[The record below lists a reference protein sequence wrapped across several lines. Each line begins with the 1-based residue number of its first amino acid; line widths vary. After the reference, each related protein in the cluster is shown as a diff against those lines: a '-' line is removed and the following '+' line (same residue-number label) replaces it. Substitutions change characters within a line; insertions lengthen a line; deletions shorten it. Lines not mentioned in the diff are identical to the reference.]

1 MVCHEC
7 TKCGK
12 EFTHKSTFD
21 KHINN
26 KKPCIS
32 EYVLKKL
39 KKNDELIIEKNE
51 LIEDK
56 DILLQ
61 QQKQIIHDLEL
72 LIKEKDKQLDKFI
85 AKTGKIINNNVSSTS
100 TITNNT
106 INLTDLGSENVKK
119 LSLKEK
125 FDVLNSG
132 HQCYLEIINAIHNN
146 KKFPEYNNIAIK
158 NLRADGGHEFQCGK
172 WYYKGIDDMLN
183 DIMIFR
189 MSDINELLLD
199 ESLPQP
205 RNIHV
210 IKDILKCFYE
220 DNDLF
225 EKKYNQK
232 IKQHIYNFSKNI
244 NIK

>member
-1 MVCHEC
+1 MVQYTCERC
-7 TKCGK
+7 KK
-12 EFTHKSTFD
+12 EFKLNGDYTRHCNRKYPCKEVVVID
-21 KHINN
+21 KD
-26 KKPCIS
+26 K
-32 EYVLKKL
+32 
-39 KKNDELIIEKNE
+39 IIEEQKN

-56 DILLQ
+56 DILLA

-72 LIKEKDKQLDKFI
+72 LLKEKDKQLDKFI
-85 AKTGKIINNNVSSTS
+85 AKTGKTTITNNVTA
-100 TITNNT
+100 TTNNT

-146 KKFPEYNNIAIK
+146 KRFPEYNNIAIK

-244 NIK
+244 KIK